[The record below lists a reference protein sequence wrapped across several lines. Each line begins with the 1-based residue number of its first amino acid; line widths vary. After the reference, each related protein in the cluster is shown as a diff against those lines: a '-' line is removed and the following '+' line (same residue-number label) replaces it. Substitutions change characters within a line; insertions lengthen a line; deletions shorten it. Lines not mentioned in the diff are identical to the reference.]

1 VDAGDEQNAPDR
13 QNDVGNLEWET
24 AEMALNSINT
34 NSGAMIALQ
43 NLNATNSELQ
53 VTQQRINTGKKVGTA
68 KDNGA
73 IWAMAKNQSSTAG
86 SLNAVKDSLQRG
98 QSTIDVALA
107 AGDTVTDL
115 LGKMKEKALAA
126 SDTSL
131 NTASFNALQ
140 SDFNSLRDQ
149 ITKAVTN
156 AKFNGVSI
164 ADGSTTKL
172 AFLANADGSQ
182 FTVSAKT
189 LSLTGIG
196 LSAAAS
202 FTSAATAKTMIDTVS
217 KALGTATN
225 KLASL
230 GTSSTGLD
238 THLTFVGKLQDSLDA
253 GVGNLVDARPGKGKR
268 QAAVAANQAAAG
280 HPGVVDRE
288 PVFVVDPQPVP
299 LSTAYRASVGKG
311 GSSDPP
317 FFY

>member
-1 VDAGDEQNAPDR
+1 
-13 QNDVGNLEWET
+13 
-24 AEMALNSINT
+24 MALNSINT

-43 NLNATNSELQ
+43 NLNSTNSELS
-53 VTQQRINTGKKVGTA
+53 VTQQRINTGKKIASA

-73 IWAMAKNQSSTAG
+73 IWATAKNQSATA
-86 SLNAVKDSLQRG
+86 SSMNAVKDSLQRG

-140 SDFNSLRDQ
+140 SDFTSLRDQ

-156 AKFNGVSI
+156 AKFNGASI
-164 ADGSTTKL
+164 IDGSTTKL
-172 AFLANADGSQ
+172 SFLANSDGTSI
-182 FTVSAKT
+182 TVNSKT
-189 LSLTGIG
+189 LSLAGIG
-196 LSAAAS
+196 LSTGTTFADAAA
-202 FTSAATAKTMIDTVS
+202 AKTMISTIDT
-217 KALGTATN
+217 ALQTTTN

-253 GVGNLVDARPGKGKR
+253 GVGNLVDADLAKESAKL
-268 QAAVAANQAAAG
+268 QALQTKQQLGIQALSIANQSTG
-280 HPGVVDRE
+280 TV
-288 PVFVVDPQPVP
+288 
-299 LSTAYRASVGKG
+299 LSLFR
-311 GSSDPP
+311 
-317 FFY
+317 

>member
-1 VDAGDEQNAPDR
+1 VDTGDEQNAPDR
-13 QNDVGNLEWET
+13 QNDVGNLEWEI

-43 NLNATNSELQ
+43 NLNSTNSELQ
-53 VTQQRINTGKKVGTA
+53 VTQQRINTGKKVGNA

-73 IWAMAKNQSSTAG
+73 IWAMAKNQSTTAT

-131 NTASFNALQ
+131 NSASFKALKT
-140 SDFNSLRDQ
+140 DFESLRDQ
-149 ITKAVTN
+149 ITKAVDN

-164 ADGSTTKL
+164 ADGKTVKL
-172 AFLANADGSQ
+172 AFLANSDGSQ
-182 FTVSAKT
+182 FTVNAKT
-189 LSLTGIG
+189 ISLVGLG
-196 LSAAAS
+196 LSATSS
-202 FTSAATAKTMIDTVS
+202 FTTASAAKTMITDIS
-217 KALGTATN
+217 DALGTATN

-253 GVGNLVDARPGKGKR
+253 GVGNLVDADLAKESAKLQSLQTKQQLGI
-268 QAAVAANQAAAG
+268 QALSIANQSTG
-280 HPGVVDRE
+280 SI
-288 PVFVVDPQPVP
+288 
-299 LSTAYRASVGKG
+299 LSLFR
-311 GSSDPP
+311 
-317 FFY
+317 

>member
-1 VDAGDEQNAPDR
+1 
-13 QNDVGNLEWET
+13 
-24 AEMALNSINT
+24 MALNSINT

-53 VTQQRINTGKKVGTA
+53 VTQQRINTGKKVGNA

-73 IWAMAKNQSSTAG
+73 IWAMSKNQQTTAN

-131 NTASFNALQ
+131 NTSSFNALV

-182 FTVSAKT
+182 FTVSSKT
-189 LSLTGIG
+189 ISLVG
-196 LSAAAS
+196 LGLTATSS
-202 FTSAATAKTMIDTVS
+202 FTTAALAKTMIDTVS

-253 GVGNLVDARPGKGKR
+253 GVGNLVDADLAKESAKLQSLQTKQQLGV
-268 QAAVAANQAAAG
+268 QALSIANQSSSSI
-280 HPGVVDRE
+280 
-288 PVFVVDPQPVP
+288 
-299 LSTAYRASVGKG
+299 LSLFR
-311 GSSDPP
+311 
-317 FFY
+317 